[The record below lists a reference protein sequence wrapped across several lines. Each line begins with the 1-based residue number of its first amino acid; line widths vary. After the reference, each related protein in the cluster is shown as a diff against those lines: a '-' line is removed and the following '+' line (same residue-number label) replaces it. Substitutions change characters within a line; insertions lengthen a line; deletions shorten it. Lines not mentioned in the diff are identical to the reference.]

1 MNEKNII
8 FFIIT
13 NTFNKY
19 HYLKD
24 KNILIISYSQDLIKF
39 CKEKK
44 FKLIL
49 YEPFMKV
56 FLDSNLNIINEIKI
70 PDLYTN
76 LLEEDILSFCNDNSQ
91 LYGKFLQRK
100 TKLNLT
106 TELIELT
113 KKVKNIKKQKMRI
126 SEVINY
132 IGKREFVNSNFLP
145 TPKNECFFLFY
156 KNDHDKFEDL
166 NKFYC
171 FYNNNSKFMVYDFS
185 NKKNIECEYI
195 CDYY

>member
-1 MNEKNII
+1 M
-8 FFIIT
+8 
-13 NTFNKY
+13 
-19 HYLKD
+19 
-24 KNILIISYSQDLIKF
+24 
-39 CKEKK
+39 
-44 FKLIL
+44 
-49 YEPFMKV
+49 
-56 FLDSNLNIINEIKI
+56 
-70 PDLYTN
+70 
-76 LLEEDILSFCNDNSQ
+76 
-91 LYGKFLQRK
+91 RK
-100 TKLNLT
+100 
-106 TELIELT
+106 
-113 KKVKNIKKQKMRI
+113 
-126 SEVINY
+126 SEVINLFDKIKKSLNIQNFNY